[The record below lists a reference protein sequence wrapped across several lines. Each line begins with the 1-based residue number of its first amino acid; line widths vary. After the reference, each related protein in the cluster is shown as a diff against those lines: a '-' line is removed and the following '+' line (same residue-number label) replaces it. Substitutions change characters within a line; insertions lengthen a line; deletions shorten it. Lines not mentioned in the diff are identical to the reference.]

1 MLRPERRTRG
11 DLLAAA
17 AIVAVV
23 AVVIAAFWWFSSAR
37 KTTFRPADGPAPNVS
52 AAQEVPQSFTQLW
65 TAVSGKTAAPVVM
78 GGTVVTGDGRTMAGI
93 DTQTGAARWSYAR
106 DAELCAVSYVY
117 DLAVAV
123 YPDRRGCGQVSGIKA
138 DTGQRGPTRTS
149 YADNQV
155 VVSSDGA
162 AVLSYGPTRL
172 ELWRSDLV
180 RMLSY
185 GEIDAR
191 IKPVNTGLGQGCA
204 LMSAAASDS
213 AAAVLEVCP
222 GANELDLRLIKPAK
236 DEDEPDTKKVDL
248 TGLAPD
254 SDARVLA
261 VAGTTTAVYL
271 PTPEPRVAVYDETGS
286 QISSTP
292 LAEAASLPAAPPT
305 LSRAGDRYTW
315 WTGSAVLVFDSALG
329 YRYTLEGIEERRPL
343 GPATE
348 MAGKL
353 LVPVAG
359 GIAVHDPADARFERL
374 IPLKHPPGSAPVLPA
389 AIGSVIVEQRGANV
403 VGFGPSPR

>member
-1 MLRPERRTRG
+1 MVRPERRTRG

-23 AVVIAAFWWFSSAR
+23 ATVIAAFWWFSSAR
-37 KTTFRPADGPAPNVS
+37 ATTLRSADGPAPSVT
-52 AAQEVPQSFTQLW
+52 AAQAVPQTLRQLW
-65 TAVSGKTAAPVVM
+65 TAASGKTPTPVVV
-78 GGTVVTGDGRTMAGI
+78 GGTVVTGDGRAMAGL
-93 DTQTGAARWSYAR
+93 DAQTGAQRWLYAR

-123 YPDRRGCGQVSGIKA
+123 YPDRRGCGQVSGVKA
-138 DTGQRGPTRTS
+138 DTGSRGPSRTS
-149 YADNQV
+149 YADRQV
-155 VVSSDGA
+155 VVTSDGT
-162 AVLSYGPTRL
+162 AVLSFGPTRL

-191 IKPVNTGLGQGCA
+191 VKPANTRLGRGCT
-204 LMSAAASDS
+204 LMSAAASES

-222 GANELDLRLIKPAK
+222 GGNELDLKLIKPAK
-236 DEDEPDTKKVDL
+236 EEDEPETKKVDL
-248 TGLAPD
+248 PGVAPD

-271 PTPEPRVAVYDETGS
+271 PTPEPRVAVYDETGT
-286 QISSTP
+286 QVSSTP
-292 LAEAASLPAAPPT
+292 LGGAPTVGAAPAV
-305 LSRAGDRYTW
+305 SRTADGYTW
-315 WTGSAVLVFDSALG
+315 WSGSAVLVFDAALG
-329 YRYTLEGIEERRPL
+329 YRYRVEGTGERRPV

-348 MAGKL
+348 MAGRL

-359 GIAVHDPADARFERL
+359 GIAVCDGSDGRFERL
-374 IPLKHPPGSAPVLPA
+374 IALSHPPGSGPVRPV
-389 AIGSVIVEQRGANV
+389 AIGATLIEQRDGTIAA
-403 VGFGPSPR
+403 FGPTPR

>member
-37 KTTFRPADGPAPNVS
+37 RTTFRPADGPAPNVP

-65 TAVSGKTAAPVVM
+65 SAASGKTAAPVVM

-155 VVSSDGA
+155 VVSSDGT

-213 AAAVLEVCP
+213 AAAVQRRSRPPASSSCVRASASPQRVRLSSSASRSAVRSVSPPSVTTPRTVC
-222 GANELDLRLIKPAK
+222 AA
-236 DEDEPDTKKVDL
+236 VC
-248 TGLAPD
+248 
-254 SDARVLA
+254 SSARQA
-261 VAGTTTAVYL
+261 CSWA
-271 PTPEPRVAVYDETGS
+271 
-286 QISSTP
+286 SSNR
-292 LAEAASLPAAPPT
+292 AAPRPT
-305 LSRAGDRYTW
+305 VSPSRATA
-315 WTGSAVLVFDSALG
+315 SAV
-329 YRYTLEGIEERRPL
+329 
-343 GPATE
+343 
-348 MAGKL
+348 
-353 LVPVAG
+353 
-359 GIAVHDPADARFERL
+359 
-374 IPLKHPPGSAPVLPA
+374 
-389 AIGSVIVEQRGANV
+389 
-403 VGFGPSPR
+403 PSEPWH